1 MIGGSRGLEEDIHM
15 KAIVVSKHGG
25 PEVLEWRDHEVGNP
39 GPGEV
44 RIRQEAV
51 GLNFI
56 DVYFR
61 TGLYPAPQGL
71 PLVPGNEAAGVVT
84 AVGEGVSLFK
94 EGDRIAYAGPIGAY
108 AQERVIEAAKI
119 VKVPDDIALDVAAS
133 MMLKGMTAEYLL
145 RRTYDVKPGDTI
157 LYHAAAGGVGLIV
170 GQWAKAL
177 GATVIGTVGSA
188 RRRNWPANGY
198 DHVINYRT
206 EDFVERVREIT
217 GGKGADVV
225 YDSVGKDTF
234 PGSLDCLR
242 PRGLWASFGQSSG
255 PIEPFN
261 IGILSQKGSLYATR
275 PTLFTYIATRPELE
289 ASASALFDM
298 VSRGV
303 VKIDINQRYPLAEA
317 AQAHSDLE
325 GRKTTGTTVLLP

>member
-1 MIGGSRGLEEDIHM
+1 M
-15 KAIVVSKHGG
+15 KAIIVSKHGG

-39 GPGEV
+39 GAGEV
-44 RIRQEAV
+44 RIRHEAV

-71 PLVPGNEAAGVVT
+71 PLVPGNEGAGVVT

-108 AQERVIEAAKI
+108 AQERVIEATKI
-119 VKVPDDIALDVAAS
+119 VKVPNDIALDVAAS

-177 GATVIGTVGSA
+177 GATVIGTVGSSEKA
-188 RRRNWPANGY
+188 ELASANGY

-289 ASASALFDM
+289 ASANALFDV